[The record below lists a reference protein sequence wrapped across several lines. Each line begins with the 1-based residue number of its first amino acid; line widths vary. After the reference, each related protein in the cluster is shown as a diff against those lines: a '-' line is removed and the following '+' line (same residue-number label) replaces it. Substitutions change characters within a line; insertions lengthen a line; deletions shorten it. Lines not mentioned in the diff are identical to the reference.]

1 MSSLPVLRQSA
12 AELLALVVTD
22 LFPGA
27 LLARSVATEFG
38 FFCDIIATQPI
49 DDYALPL
56 IEEKMRGYA
65 KQNLEVKALDMM
77 REVAAN
83 YLEHKGQ
90 SIRAD
95 AVRSAKE
102 NIVSLIQIGDFAD
115 YCQLPYI
122 SEAQEVESFKIFKI
136 EPAVCFIPEEGM
148 VDVKRIHGTVSTDK
162 QSLKKLVKA
171 LQAGRKSDHTN
182 LPKERELFSF
192 HEEISTLSC
201 VWERN
206 GAEFKRILTAWWEK
220 EHKKQQFRLVSTPSL
235 VKESLTRKAGVYHDH
250 FAEIHPPVFEI
261 NDTQYVIAPTVAPAH
276 MVLFQEKLRSSRE
289 MPIRIGECAP
299 VVSLE
304 QGSNLWGAFDS
315 TLVSADFA
323 HIFCAPEH
331 LEEEFISSLQFI
343 DKFIKMFGFEY
354 YWYFKGRGE
363 KFAGTVNRWEK
374 ATLSL
379 DSAFQKSGFT
389 YVSDPQES
397 AFAGPVAEARLIDSC
412 GREWKGPTVGL
423 DFNSPDR
430 MALRYQGTDG
440 KTHVPLMI
448 VRSLFG
454 SFERFVAL
462 LLENTSGV
470 LPLWL
475 APEQVRV
482 LPVKME
488 YDANAKAVRQAISDA
503 GYRAEIDYGHEQ
515 IGKKVT
521 KAQHEKVPY
530 LIIIGEK
537 EENEHLITLRSGIEA
552 HQQIIT
558 VEAFL
563 KLIGEV
569 TP

>member
-12 AELLALVVTD
+12 AELLAMVVTD

-27 LLARSVATEFG
+27 LIAQSVATEFG
-38 FFCDIIATQPI
+38 FFCDIIATQPV

-56 IEEKMRGYA
+56 LEEKMRGFA
-65 KQNLEVKALDMM
+65 KQNLEVKTLDMM

-83 YLEHKGQ
+83 FLEHKGQ
-90 SIRAD
+90 PIRAD
-95 AVRSAKE
+95 AVRSSKE
-102 NIVSLIQIGDFAD
+102 NIVSLIQIGDFSD

-122 SEAQEVESFKIFKI
+122 AETQEVESFKIFKV

-148 VDVKRIHGTVSTDK
+148 VNVKRIHGTVATDK

-182 LPKERELFSF
+182 LPRGRELFSF
-192 HEEISTLSC
+192 QEEVSSLSC
-201 VWERN
+201 VWESK
-206 GAEFKRILTAWWEK
+206 GAEIKRILTSWWEN
-220 EHKKQQFRLVSTPSL
+220 EHKGQQFRLVSTPSL
-235 VKESLTRKAGVYHDH
+235 VKESLTKKAGVYDGH
-250 FAEIHPPVFEI
+250 FADTNPPVFEI
-261 NDTQYVIAPTVAPAH
+261 NDTSYVIAPTVAPAH
-276 MVLFQEKLRSSRE
+276 MVLFQEEPRSSKE

-299 VVSLE
+299 LVSLE
-304 QGSNLWGAFDS
+304 KESHLWGAFDS

-354 YWYFKGRGE
+354 YWYFKGCGE

-374 ATLSL
+374 ATNSL
-379 DSAFQKSGFT
+379 DLAFQNCGFT
-389 YVSDPQES
+389 YVSDPQET
-397 AFAGPVAEARLIDSC
+397 AFAGPVVEARLIDSC

-430 MALRYQGTDG
+430 MALRYHGTDG
-440 KTHVPLMI
+440 KTHVPLLI

-462 LLENTSGV
+462 LLENGSGK
-470 LPLWL
+470 LPVWL

-488 YDANAKAVRQAISDA
+488 NDA
-503 GYRAEIDYGHEQ
+503 
-515 IGKKVT
+515 
-521 KAQHEKVPY
+521 
-530 LIIIGEK
+530 
-537 EENEHLITLRSGIEA
+537 
-552 HQQIIT
+552 
-558 VEAFL
+558 
-563 KLIGEV
+563 
-569 TP
+569 